1 MKLEYLILYC
11 LLFLFCW
18 GCHSGSKQSQPALVL
33 ERVEEV
39 TIPIRDCTY
48 MNPASARLLETDSG
62 TFLFAY
68 NHVEKKLHFID
79 FSDGRVVHKVP
90 LAQDGPNSMA
100 RAMGVTVTGLDSI
113 WVSFIPPALAL
124 INFNGEV
131 VFREKIPNQG
141 IEIMGIYTP
150 GSRPILKYGNELF
163 GPQPYFMDFQNMG
176 KGEILKHHLLFSM
189 DLDNREVFWHEVFY
203 AEDFWDAGKKISD
216 FSWAMREG
224 KIYIAPLHDHEI
236 IIYDVNDKEIV
247 DRKPIK
253 SKFIDRFQYANEL
266 IWDRKEAIKSKLA
279 YDHYGDLI
287 YDGYRDVFYRIA
299 LPAVEANDDSTE
311 EELWAQFRSKP
322 VAGVMVLDSN
332 LDLLGEHLFENYE
345 IHSSGSFLVGSK
357 GLYISLNNENH
368 PDFDEDHFRYQVVK
382 FTKEE

>member
-1 MKLEYLILYC
+1 MNHGYLLSSC
-11 LLFLFCW
+11 LLFLLCW
-18 GCHSGSKQSQPALVL
+18 ACHSGSKQSEPVLVL

-90 LAQDGPNSMA
+90 LAQDGPNSLA
-100 RAMGVTVTGLDSI
+100 RAMGFTITGLDSI
-113 WVSFIPPALAL
+113 WATFIPPALAL

-131 VFREKIPNQG
+131 VFREKIPNHKV
-141 IEIMGIYTP
+141 EVMGIYTP
-150 GSRPILKYGNELF
+150 ESRPIFKYGKELF

-176 KGEILKHHLLFSM
+176 KEEIFNHHLLFSM
-189 DLDNREVFWHEVFY
+189 DLDSREVTWHEVFY

-216 FSWAMREG
+216 FSWTMREG

-236 IIYDVNDKEIV
+236 IIYDVV
-247 DRKPIK
+247 DREILGRKQNK

-266 IWDRKEAIKSKLA
+266 IWDRKEAIKTRLA
-279 YDHYGDLI
+279 HDLYGTFI
-287 YDGYRDVFYRIA
+287 YDGYRDLFYRIT
-299 LPAVEANDDSTE
+299 LPNIEIDEEATE
-311 EELWAQFRSKP
+311 DELRPQGRSRP
-322 VAGVMVLDSN
+322 IAGIMVLDSN
-332 LDLLGEHLFENYE
+332 LNLLGEYLFEENE
-345 IHSSGSFLVGSK
+345 IYPSGNFLVGTK

-382 FTKEE
+382 FTTEE